1 MSWIQRIFP
10 KTKAS
15 IVPSSGRIEF
25 DEESVRFYHPEGENQ
40 EIRWED
46 LDEVGIVTTD
56 EGPFVEDVFFMLLS
70 KDRKGCAIPQAA
82 EGNEGLLSRLQML
95 PGFDSGAF
103 IEAMGCTSNQN
114 FRLWKKTA
122 EHDSGLKG
130 LQP

>member
-1 MSWIQRIFP
+1 MMSWIQRIFP

-56 EGPFVEDVFFMLLS
+56 DGPFVEDVFCPFAVSCGKWL
-70 KDRKGCAIPQAA
+70 G
-82 EGNEGLLSRLQML
+82 
-95 PGFDSGAF
+95 
-103 IEAMGCTSNQN
+103 
-114 FRLWKKTA
+114 
-122 EHDSGLKG
+122 SGLT
-130 LQP
+130 